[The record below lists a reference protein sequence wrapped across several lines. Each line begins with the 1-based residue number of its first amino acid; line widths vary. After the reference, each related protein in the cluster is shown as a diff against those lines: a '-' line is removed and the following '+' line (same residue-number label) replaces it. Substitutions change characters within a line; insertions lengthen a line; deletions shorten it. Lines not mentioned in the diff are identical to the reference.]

1 MTPIT
6 RPLLTVTVLAALACG
21 GADPAPPAAT
31 PAPAPAPAAAAA
43 PAPDAPAN
51 RPAPS
56 GALYSEE
63 QAQRGRQVFRDACA
77 ECHYSSEM
85 RDDAFQFE
93 WERRT
98 VGDLLQHVTRSMPD
112 DAPGS
117 LPTDQYVDV
126 IAYIL
131 QLNGFAAGTADLTAD
146 HPGLATSLRAP
157 GP

>member
-1 MTPIT
+1 MKLTPMLRCGRIAG
-6 RPLLTVTVLAALACG
+6 LVALC
-21 GADPAPPAAT
+21 
-31 PAPAPAPAAAAA
+31 AA
-43 PAPDAPAN
+43 PGIAGEIPRGLKGIVLGDEK
-51 RPAPS
+51 REH
-56 GALYSEE
+56 GYSEE

-98 VGDLLQHVTRSMPD
+98 VGDLLEHVTRSMPD